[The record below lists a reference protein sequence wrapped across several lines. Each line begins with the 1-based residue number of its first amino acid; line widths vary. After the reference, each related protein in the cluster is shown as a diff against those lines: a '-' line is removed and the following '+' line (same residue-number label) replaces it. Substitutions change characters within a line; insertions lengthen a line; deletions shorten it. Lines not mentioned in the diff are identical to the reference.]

1 MENIY
6 VLYVGEESNARKIFK
21 SDFSKFYDVYTA
33 STLEEAW
40 LVLQIN
46 NVDVLVYDQ
55 KISISERK
63 IFLEMAAKTFPAL
76 ALILLVEYSNTVE
89 IVETINKELVFKY
102 VLKPYQPEVLKNI
115 IDSVY
120 GIAVITKLTAAF
132 QEELNLV
139 KKELIQFKNTRSY

>member
-1 MENIY
+1 
-6 VLYVGEESNARKIFK
+6 
-21 SDFSKFYDVYTA
+21 
-33 STLEEAW
+33 
-40 LVLQIN
+40 
-46 NVDVLVYDQ
+46 VLVYDQ

-76 ALILLVEYSNTVE
+76 ALVVLVDYLNTVE
-89 IVETINKELVFKY
+89 FVKAINKELVFKY